1 MRVLIVEDEKRLA
14 QALGQIMEEQRYQV
28 DIVYDGQDG
37 LDYALSGQY
46 DIVVLDV
53 MLPKKDGFEVVR
65 QLREINQSV
74 PVLMLTARDDVTDK
88 VLGLDCGA
96 DDYMTKPFS
105 PEELLA
111 RIRALSRRQGDVLLE
126 DIHWADLTLKLSSR
140 TLHCGAKS
148 VSLGFKE
155 FEVLKLLL
163 ANPNGIVSK
172 EELLVKVW
180 GSDSNAEDN
189 NVEAYISFLN
199 RFNMTK
205 QLRKQFILVN
215 MLLVGTVLLVVF
227 AALGVSTYRRQ
238 VQDSQ
243 RVLERYFMEKGN
255 TPSPKL
261 DFGAHRDWKDFPMR
275 FSFCAVLDSDGGL
288 VSYQSENLT
297 LSRQTVEQAVQAAA
311 EEVESTQKESGTL
324 SGLDLRYLAKEQ
336 DGQLRIAFVER
347 TQEYASMQD
356 FLVAAFLLGSAGL
369 MVLFLASWLLSS
381 WVVRP
386 VERSWAQQKQF
397 VADASHEL

>member
-1 MRVLIVEDEKRLA
+1 MAILITGGCGYIGSHTCIEMLKA
-14 QALGQIMEEQRYQV
+14 G
-28 DIVYDGQDG
+28 
-37 LDYALSGQY
+37 Y

-65 QLREINQSV
+65 QLREVNQSV

-140 TLHCGAKS
+140 TLHCEAKS

-172 EELLVKVW
+172 AELLVKVW

-189 NVEAYISFLN
+189 NVEAYISFL
-199 RFNMTK
+199 
-205 QLRKQFILVN
+205 RKKFFYLGSHAGI
-215 MLLVGTVLLVVF
+215 GTVRKV
-227 AALGVSTYRRQ
+227 GYH
-238 VQDSQ
+238 
-243 RVLERYFMEKGN
+243 LE
-255 TPSPKL
+255 
-261 DFGAHRDWKDFPMR
+261 
-275 FSFCAVLDSDGGL
+275 
-288 VSYQSENLT
+288 
-297 LSRQTVEQAVQAAA
+297 EQ
-311 EEVESTQKESGTL
+311 
-324 SGLDLRYLAKEQ
+324 
-336 DGQLRIAFVER
+336 I
-347 TQEYASMQD
+347 
-356 FLVAAFLLGSAGL
+356 
-369 MVLFLASWLLSS
+369 
-381 WVVRP
+381 
-386 VERSWAQQKQF
+386 
-397 VADASHEL
+397 